1 VNLVLFYVLGGIIL
15 LSAILVVS
23 LRNVFHSAL
32 FLVLA
37 FFIVGGVYLLLGA
50 EFLAAVQVLIYVGAI
65 TILILFAIML
75 TYQIQSK
82 SIRQTNEQGVPA
94 VIISIIFFALTSFAL
109 IKTFGKFES
118 PTNNIGYWTAYIDT
132 SKLPQGPAGLPQETK
147 WSWTVSMEDAQGQ
160 NYIASGAFTLSQ
172 QKLARV
178 SRAINRP
185 DPVKGS
191 GFIISGNSDFSTME
205 RIFGKGRTIYITI
218 WSDKLNYGSVS
229 KAEWVILSPDASQ
242 SIVRKLTNSNT
253 DIIGRLLL
261 SKYVLPFE
269 VVSVLLLAALI
280 GAIVIARKD
289 K

>member
-1 VNLVLFYVLGGIIL
+1 MNLVLFYVLGGIIL

-205 RIFGKGRTIYITI
+205 RIFGKGQTIYIKI